1 MQHRAPSAQPA
12 RARLLAASGLLGA
25 VWVLAAI
32 PLLQGLSAA
41 NVAIALGIMAA
52 STLSWWLHQ
61 RALAAAHHPHQLDAP
76 LTARRHWRDFLG
88 KLLPVWRRQADTV
101 RLQTEDAT
109 STLLSNLSALLT
121 RFDSSDMGKAAR
133 HSEALTTQELLRQ
146 CEDKLTP
153 VISTMTGMAASKDDM
168 AQRMQALGS
177 TAAELHNLVDDVAKL
192 AQQTNLLSLN
202 AAIEAARA
210 GEHGRGFGVV
220 ATEVRRLSMDSAKT
234 AGRIRER
241 IGEISQ
247 IMTEAGE
254 TAVKTAQQEE
264 QAIQRTSHMVQEV
277 VAHVHQLG
285 TNAEQL
291 AAESHE
297 ILRNVESLI
306 MGLQFQDRVSQAVD
320 ILNRDILKL
329 ETLLPEV
336 QDVPDADAWLQAL
349 HEQYTMKEQR
359 LRHTE
364 DVSNV
369 QSDPAQRAAIFF

>member
-1 MQHRAPSAQPA
+1 
-12 RARLLAASGLLGA
+12 
-25 VWVLAAI
+25 
-32 PLLQGLSAA
+32 
-41 NVAIALGIMAA
+41 
-52 STLSWWLHQ
+52 
-61 RALAAAHHPHQLDAP
+61 
-76 LTARRHWRDFLG
+76 
-88 KLLPVWRRQADTV
+88 
-101 RLQTEDAT
+101 
-109 STLLSNLSALLT
+109 
-121 RFDSSDMGKAAR
+121 MGKAAR

-336 QDVPDADAWLQAL
+336 Q
-349 HEQYTMKEQR
+349 ER
-359 LRHTE
+359 LRGIWTE
-364 DVSNV
+364 PLALSQADFE
-369 QSDPAQRAAIFF
+369 RAAEAHGTSLAACIDRLGARLGAGAVRRPAPVASHEHG

>member
-220 ATEVRRLSMDSAKT
+220 ATEVPSMVGSAWKPT
-234 AGRIRER
+234 
-241 IGEISQ
+241 
-247 IMTEAGE
+247 
-254 TAVKTAQQEE
+254 
-264 QAIQRTSHMVQEV
+264 
-277 VAHVHQLG
+277 
-285 TNAEQL
+285 
-291 AAESHE
+291 
-297 ILRNVESLI
+297 
-306 MGLQFQDRVSQAVD
+306 
-320 ILNRDILKL
+320 
-329 ETLLPEV
+329 
-336 QDVPDADAWLQAL
+336 
-349 HEQYTMKEQR
+349 
-359 LRHTE
+359 
-364 DVSNV
+364 
-369 QSDPAQRAAIFF
+369 